1 MHTYKA
7 STSTNASIKTLQ
19 ILNIAGYIFMV
30 LMNFLANWLP
40 LGGNTTGELSE
51 KYSNLFV
58 PSGPTFSIWGL
69 IYLLLLGFTIFQAST
84 LFSSKP
90 SGVNTLVRQ
99 LGIWYFA
106 SSVLNGLWIV
116 AWHYELLPVSVAIM
130 WILLLSLLFANFGI
144 SNIDQ
149 LMSKRVRFLAKSPFG
164 IYLGWI
170 SVATIANMTTWL
182 TAIQWQ
188 GGLEQDTWA
197 VLMILIGAAVSAYA
211 ASRLANGYLS
221 LAVVWAFAGIVS
233 KRMDV
238 EPVYYSIAFV
248 AGALAL
254 VLFIL
259 SLILIGK
266 ELRYEKEQE
275 THPSPLYE

>member
-7 STSTNASIKTLQ
+7 ISPTNSTIKTLQ
-19 ILNIAGYIFMV
+19 VANIIGYIFMV
-30 LMNFLANWLP
+30 VMNFLANWLP
-40 LGGNTTGELSE
+40 LGGNTTGELSD

-58 PSGPTFSIWGL
+58 PSGPTFSIWGV
-69 IYLLLLGFTIFQAST
+69 IYLILLGFTIYQAST

-90 SGVNTLVRQ
+90 SRVNTLVRQ
-99 LGIWYFA
+99 LGLWYFA

-130 WILLLSLLFANFGI
+130 WLLLFNLLMANFGI
-144 SNIDQ
+144 SNIDP
-149 LMSKRVRFLAKSPFG
+149 LLTKKVSFLAKSAFG

-182 TAIQWQ
+182 TAIQWR

-211 ASRLANGYLS
+211 ASRLVNGYLS
-221 LAVVWAFAGIVS
+221 LAVVWAFVGIVS
-233 KRMDV
+233 KRLDA

-254 VLFIL
+254 VLLVL
-259 SLILIGK
+259 SLVQIRK
-266 ELRYEKEQE
+266 EFKYEKEPE
-275 THPSPLYE
+275 RHPSPLYE